1 MFLNDWTL
9 TFPADPGVSKH
20 LRHAARRAPDISRLF
35 APWARSR
42 SNFNQTGECS
52 GAFGG
57 PKSLKRPSLL
67 IYLLPCK
74 EWPTSA
80 FLEFKGNWIPPP
92 ASKLPFAPISTQI
105 CFFMT
110 QAEVSPENSQFS
122 VDVRAL
128 HPPSLPLLL
137 RCFEPLSP
145 SRDSAPPVPMQPR
158 SFPAVPSRAHPCH
171 HFPLIK
177 RLCLCERR
185 LIWGRAGG
193 CWLSHLRLCDIPIT
207 PLRREVRQ
215 SDLSATFS
223 SKNLSVVKRIKASRR
238 YEDLLEDVH
247 VWHRL
252 ELWVSGTCIW
262 CPRWSH
268 RTFLYRCNI

>member
-1 MFLNDWTL
+1 MN
-9 TFPADPGVSKH
+9 FPH
-20 LRHAARRAPDISRLF
+20 LPQNSRLH
-35 APWARSR
+35 
-42 SNFNQTGECS
+42 
-52 GAFGG
+52 
-57 PKSLKRPSLL
+57 
-67 IYLLPCK
+67 
-74 EWPTSA
+74 
-80 FLEFKGNWIPPP
+80 
-92 ASKLPFAPISTQI
+92 PFPRKFV
-105 CFFMT
+105 FFMT

-193 CWLSHLRLCDIPIT
+193 CWLSYLRLCDIPIT

-223 SKNLSVVKRIKASRR
+223 SKNLSVVKRIKESRR
-238 YEDLLEDVH
+238 YEDLLEDVR
-247 VWHRL
+247 VWYMYL
-252 ELWVSGTCIW
+252 MSSMVT
-262 CPRWSH
+262 PD
-268 RTFLYRCNI
+268 FLISL